1 MVLQMQGGPVATDS
15 SVSRGQSIVLW
26 SAFALYVAGRIGQQ
40 YPDKI
45 GVLTIVAMQVVAP
58 AVFALVHGSILYRV
72 KGMLAFSGF
81 CMGIGAICECLSLRT
96 GFPFGNYFFTDL
108 MGPKILDVPVL
119 LVLAYLGIGYCS
131 WVLGVVLLGYR
142 NKLLT
147 RTGIFAL
154 ACVAAFI
161 MMAWDLSMDS
171 IWSTLDRA
179 WIWRDGGMY
188 FGVPLSNFVG
198 WYFTAFLFY
207 LVFAIYCR
215 KVSLQRQIA
224 GSGFWRVAILFYAV
238 CAGGNLLVFRSGLFP
253 VSAIDA
259 TGRLWMARDI
269 LIASVLVSLLVMAPL
284 AVLAWLRLNAQE
296 AEEPAECPDAVT
308 Q

>member
-1 MVLQMQGGPVATDS
+1 MATTFN
-15 SVSRGQSIVLW
+15 VSRGQTVVLW
-26 SAFALYVAGRIGQQ
+26 SALVLYGAGRIVQQ

-45 GVLTIVAMQVVAP
+45 GVLTIVVLQVLTP

-72 KGMLAFSGF
+72 RGVLTFSGF
-81 CMGIGAICECLSLRT
+81 CMGIGGMCECLSLRN
-96 GFPFGNYFFTDL
+96 GFPFGHYYFTDL
-108 MGPKILDVPVL
+108 MGRKILDVPIL

-142 NKLLT
+142 NKPLT

-154 ACVAAFI
+154 ACIAAFI

-179 WIWRDGGMY
+179 WIWRNGGMY
-188 FGVPLSNFVG
+188 FGVPLSNFAG

-207 LVFAIYCR
+207 LAFGVYCR
-215 KVSLQRQIA
+215 KSRPEMQRLTR
-224 GSGFWRVAILFYAV
+224 GFWRVAILFYAV
-238 CAGGNLLVFRSGLFP
+238 CAGGNLLVFRPGLFP
-253 VSAIDA
+253 AAATDA
-259 TGRLWMARDI
+259 TGRIWMAKDI
-269 LIASVLVSLLVMAPL
+269 LIASVLVSMLVMLPL
-284 AVLAWLRLNAQE
+284 AALAWFRLNAQE
-296 AEEPAECPDAVT
+296 AVEQVECASAVA